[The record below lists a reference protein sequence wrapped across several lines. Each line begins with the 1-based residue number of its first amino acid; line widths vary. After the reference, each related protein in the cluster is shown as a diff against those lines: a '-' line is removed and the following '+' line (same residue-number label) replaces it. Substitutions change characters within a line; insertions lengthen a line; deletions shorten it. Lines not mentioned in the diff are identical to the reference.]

1 MKYGIWE
8 DGKRI
13 EWVEPELADKISK
26 GLFDYRPMFKKPE
39 SALALD
45 CYKNN
50 FNRPGNFDQRLANIK
65 A

>member
-50 FNRPGNFDQRLANIK
+50 FNRPGNFD
-65 A
+65 